1 MADLTGKRIG
11 LLTSSISR
19 LGGGVFEA
27 VASQAELIRR
37 YGGEAVIFGLHDR
50 HTDDDR
56 ARFAPSRVVAARVTG
71 PPMIGYAPELTE
83 HLVAADLDLLH
94 LHGIWMYPSRAG
106 ALWARTTG
114 RPYIVSPHGMLD
126 PWITARGRLK
136 KAAARIGY
144 ERGSWRRARAL
155 HALTP
160 REAADIARESGRND
174 SVVIANA
181 GPPAEPAP
189 VTPRTPHFVYLGR
202 IHPKKNI
209 GALMTAWRDNVAAL
223 GAAGARLT
231 IAGWGE
237 DDHVAELEADLA
249 GAPSSIA
256 FAGPVFGAEKDA
268 LLRGARLLVLPS
280 HSEGLPMV
288 ILEAWAKG
296 TPTLMT
302 AECNLPEGFSA
313 GAAIECGHDA
323 ASIGP
328 LLLRAASMPD
338 GDWLAM
344 GRAAHGLA
352 SGPFSRET
360 IETRWAETYGAYIA
374 GGSANGVRR

>member
-1 MADLTGKRIG
+1 MVDLTGKRIG
-11 LLTSSISR
+11 LLTSSVSR

-27 VASQAELIRR
+27 VVSQAELIRR
-37 YGGEAVIFGLHDR
+37 CGGETVIFGLEDR
-50 HTDDDR
+50 YTDDDR
-56 ARFAPSRVVAARVTG
+56 ARFEPSRVVAARVAG
-71 PPMIGYAPELTE
+71 PSMVGYAPGLLGE
-83 HLVAADLDLLH
+83 LVAADLDLLH

-106 ALWARTTG
+106 AMWARMTD

-136 KAAARIGY
+136 KAVARIGY
-144 ERGSWRRARAL
+144 ERESWRRASAL
-155 HALTP
+155 HALTE
-160 REAADIARESGRND
+160 REATDVARESGRLD

-189 VTPRTPHFVYLGR
+189 TAPRAPHFVYLGR

-209 GALMTAWRDNVAAL
+209 GALVAAWRENAAL
-223 GAAGARLT
+223 LEATGARLT

-237 DDHVAELEADLA
+237 DGHVAEFKTRLA
-249 GAPSSIA
+249 GSPPSVA

-268 LLRGARLLVLPS
+268 LLRDARFLVLPS

-288 ILEAWAKG
+288 VLEAWARA

-302 AECNLPEGFSA
+302 GECNLPEGFTA
-313 GAAIECGHDA
+313 RAAIDCGYDA

-328 LLLRAASMPD
+328 LLVRAATMPD
-338 GDWLAM
+338 ADWLAM

-360 IETRWAETYGAYIA
+360 IETRWAETYATYIA
-374 GGSANGVRR
+374 EGSDNGVIR